1 MTRNQ
6 KIALGCGVTGCLGLI
21 LIVVVVIVLAAAG
34 ILALPGLG
42 APSSNDNSNVNSSSN
57 ANDNSSSSQ
66 NPDSNSSTSRS
77 TMSDDDKH
85 KLMQAAG
92 ITKDSALMQRVL
104 RKLGFITDTGISDD
118 YPQFIKDHV
127 TWASKNYQFIRSVNN
142 PEAARAYVDAHIND

>member
-42 APSSNDNSNVNSSSN
+42 APNSNDNSNINSSSN
-57 ANDNSSSSQ
+57 ANDSNSNENS
-66 NPDSNSSTSRS
+66 DSNSSTSRS

-92 ITKDSALMQRVL
+92 ITKDSALMQKVL
-104 RKLGFITDTGISDD
+104 RKLGFITDTGISAD
-118 YPQFIKDHV
+118 YPQFIKEHV
-127 TWASKNYQFIRSVNN
+127 TWASKNYEFIRSVNS
-142 PEAARAYVDAHIND
+142 PETARAYVDAHIND

>member
-1 MTRNQ
+1 MTKNQ

-21 LIVVVVIVLAAAG
+21 VIVVVVIVLGAAG

-42 APSSNDNSNVNSSSN
+42 APNSNDNANVNSSN
-57 ANDNSSSSQ
+57 ANDNSNQNSDSS
-66 NPDSNSSTSRS
+66 SSTSRS

-92 ITKDSALMQRVL
+92 MTKDSALMQRVL
-104 RKLGFITDTGISDD
+104 RKLGFVTDTGISDD

-127 TWASKNYQFIRSVNN
+127 TWASKNYQFIRSVNT
-142 PEAARAYVDAHIND
+142 PGAARAYVDAHIDD

>member
-42 APSSNDNSNVNSSSN
+42 VANSNDNSANSSSN
-57 ANDNSSSSQ
+57 ANDNSSSNQ
-66 NPDSNSSTSRS
+66 NTNSSSSTSRS
-77 TMSDDDKH
+77 TMSEDDKH

-92 ITKDSALMQRVL
+92 MTKDSALMQRVL
-104 RKLGFITDTGISDD
+104 RKLGFVTDTGISDD
-118 YPQFIKDHV
+118 YPKFIKDHV
-127 TWASKNYQFIRSVNN
+127 TWASKNYEFIRSVNT
-142 PEAARAYVDAHIND
+142 PGAARAYVEAHIDD